1 MINEFIILAASRLP
15 HSTLLVLGAGVGAII
30 VAWGYYHWR
39 GAVKTALVVA
49 LFEGALRKWGL
60 PQLQELVYFLKD
72 VFLFGAYLKFFLAPD
87 LDVRAYRLRIPGF
100 AIGMLCLIVALT
112 ALNPNIHSVI
122 LSLFGLK
129 VYFYYLPLL
138 FMMPF
143 VFRTESE
150 MISQMTWYAFLA
162 LPICL
167 LGLAQWGAGGDS
179 ILNVYAQH
187 GSSEGGIAG
196 FGFDMGNKAR
206 ITGTFSYLT
215 GHTTFVIFFITLC
228 LILLTV
234 KETRS
239 KWIIGGVILPL
250 LAVNGMMGGSRASIY
265 TGAFVLI
272 GMALPAFAGKIGA
285 GTAFKKILL
294 ASLLAGFVLITY
306 FFYEAFFYMSVRTRV
321 AEDTIYERTL
331 GHIVTAISVA
341 IEKGGFFGFGLGLCH
356 PATSSLMS
364 FLGVSPK
371 VKPFGV
377 EAEAGNVWME
387 AGLMGFVA
395 WYVLRFLLIWLC
407 WRQYGL
413 ARSPFQKSLALAAL
427 LLSGPFL
434 AMQVVIN
441 HTANIL
447 LFAFYGLAML
457 PSLEPLVLMRHR
469 RQPGS
474 SHRGLPSGTR
484 R

>member
-1 MINEFIILAASRLP
+1 MNHEYVILAASRLP
-15 HSTLLVLGAGVGAII
+15 LRMLLALGAGFGAII
-30 VAWGYYHWR
+30 VAWSYSHWR
-39 GAVKTALVVA
+39 GAVKAALVVA
-49 LFEGALRKWGL
+49 LLEGALRKWVF
-60 PQLQELVYFLKD
+60 PQGQELIYFLKD

-100 AIGMLCLIVALT
+100 AIGMLCLILALT
-112 ALNPNIHSVI
+112 ALNPNIQSVI
-122 LSLFGLK
+122 LGMFGLK
-129 VYFYYLPLL
+129 VYLYYLPLL

-143 VFRTESE
+143 LFRTEQE
-150 MISQMTWYAFLA
+150 MIRQMTWYAWLA

-167 LGLAQWGAGGDS
+167 LGFAQWRAGADS
-179 ILNVYAQH
+179 ILNVYAQY

-228 LILLTV
+228 LVLLTV

-239 KWIIGGVILPL
+239 KWILAGVILPL

-265 TGAFVLI
+265 TGAFVVV
-272 GMALPAFAGKIGA
+272 GMALPAFAGKIGV
-285 GTAFKKILL
+285 GTSFKKILVS
-294 ASLLAGFVLITY
+294 SLLAGFVMISY
-306 FFYEAFFYMSVRTRV
+306 WFYEAFFYMSTRTRV
-321 AEDTIYERTL
+321 AEDTLYERTL
-331 GHIVTAISVA
+331 GHIETAISVA
-341 IEKGGFFGFGLGLCH
+341 IEKGGFFGFGLGLTH
-356 PATSSLMS
+356 PATSSLMN

-377 EAEAGNVWME
+377 EAEAGNVWMD
-387 AGLMGFVA
+387 AGFVGFVA
-395 WYVLRFLLIWLC
+395 WYSLRILLIWLC

-413 ARSPFQKSLALAAL
+413 ARSPFQKSMALAAL
-427 LLSGPFL
+427 LLSGPYL
-434 AMQVVIN
+434 AMQVMIN

-447 LFAFYGLAML
+447 LFACYGLAML

-469 RQPGS
+469 RQVSVSHNARASGVGS
-474 SHRGLPSGTR
+474 
-484 R
+484 